1 MQIIFILSNFAVEI
15 TDNAYLL
22 IFSRE
27 KMRLRKIFAAALLL
41 LSVGNA
47 MAQMPPIPVDKNVK
61 IGHLENGLTYYI
73 RHNAFPEHVASF
85 YIAQKVGSINE
96 NDDQRGLAHLLE
108 HLAFNGTEHFKG
120 NSLQDYLQSIGVEY
134 GRNLN
139 AYTSIDK
146 TVYYFTDV
154 PTTRTSAVDSCMLI
168 LKDWSNGISLTKE
181 AINDER
187 DVVHNEYRLRMVGQQ
202 LMLERNLP
210 KLYQGE
216 KYGYRMPIGLMS
228 VVDGCDPE
236 TLRAYYRKW
245 YRPDNQA
252 IIIVGD
258 IDVDHVE
265 AQIKK
270 LFSGIKVPK
279 NAAKVVPVPVA
290 DNDTAI
296 YVIDKNKEQKFDMI
310 NIMMK
315 TDAYPDSLKGNMA
328 YLVMGYLR
336 SVVGSMFD
344 ARLAE
349 QTREADC
356 PFLQGSA
363 GIGSYLISGTKDAFS
378 ISGVAKPGKVKEA
391 YAAFLREAKRV
402 RDFGF
407 TATEYARAKENFM
420 SGMETMY
427 ENRNKMKNEQFT
439 TQYVDHFTDNEPI
452 PSLEDEYKI
461 YQMIVPSFTVE
472 HINDA
477 MKNLISETDT
487 NFVSMVLMK
496 EAEGVSYPTEQEL
509 AAIVKQV
516 RGEKLEAYVDNVK
529 QEPLMASAPKAGSI
543 KKVVENKV
551 LGFKKLTL
559 SNGAKVVLK
568 KTDYKDNEIRVAG
581 SANVGYSAFQNDP
594 VNAANAS
601 TVWEVSGLA
610 GFTGNDLQKMLAGKQ
625 CSVGLTMS
633 PFRHGIS
640 GSTTPK
646 DLETMMQLL
655 YLSMTNLTKDEKAFE
670 NLKNT
675 YVTVLSNKSNNPNMV
690 YQDSIQSTLYLG
702 NKLALLPNAEDI
714 QNINYDRVLDMQKQL
729 YGNAKDFTFYFV
741 GNYDEKVLLP
751 LIEQYIASLPNKGMK
766 LKNQKIPYAK
776 GEVKNIFTK
785 AMENPQSQAR
795 EMWFVKLPAYTQK
808 TAVLADISARLL
820 EMKYLRSIREELSAA
835 YSTGASCGL
844 IFDYDGKLALTIN
857 GTAQLNPDKVDA
869 AVPCFFKGMEETI
882 AAPDANDLQKVKEI
896 LLKQAGVDEKTNS
909 YWMQVLSMYDL
920 RKVDTHTNYR
930 EMVKSVTAQ
939 QISDFLKN
947 VVLKSGN
954 HFEVIMKAEKNK

>member
-1 MQIIFILSNFAVEI
+1 
-15 TDNAYLL
+15 
-22 IFSRE
+22 
-27 KMRLRKIFAAALLL
+27 MRLRKIFAAALLL

-187 DVVHNEYRLRMVGQQ
+187 DVVHNEYRMRMVGQQ

-328 YLVMGYLR
+328 YLVMSYLR

-594 VNAANAS
+594 INAANAS

-625 CSVGLTMS
+625 CGVGLTMS
-633 PFRHGIS
+633 PFRHGIAGTS
-640 GSTTPK
+640 TPK

-675 YVTVLSNKSNNPNMV
+675 YTTVLSNKSNNPNMV

>member
-1 MQIIFILSNFAVEI
+1 MKLKQIFVA
-15 TDNAYLL
+15 AMMLL
-22 IFSRE
+22 ATGS
-27 KMRLRKIFAAALLL
+27 M
-41 LSVGNA
+41 
-47 MAQMPPIPVDKNVK
+47 MAQQMPQIPVDKNVR
-61 IGHLENGLTYYI
+61 IGHLDNGLTYYI
-73 RHNAFPEHVASF
+73 RHNNFPEHVASF

>member
-1 MQIIFILSNFAVEI
+1 
-15 TDNAYLL
+15 
-22 IFSRE
+22 
-27 KMRLRKIFAAALLL
+27 MRLRKIFAAALLL

-47 MAQMPPIPVDKNVK
+47 MAQQMPPIPVDKNVK

-187 DVVHNEYRLRMVGQQ
+187 DVVHNEYRMRMVGQQ

-315 TDAYPDSLKGNMA
+315 TDAYPDSLKGD
-328 YLVMGYLR
+328 MGYLIEGYLR
-336 SVVGSMFD
+336 NVVGSMID

-461 YQMIVPSFTVE
+461 YQMVVPKLPVDI
-472 HINDA
+472 INNA

-633 PFRHGIS
+633 PFRHGIAGTS
-640 GSTTPK
+640 TPK

>member
-1 MQIIFILSNFAVEI
+1 
-15 TDNAYLL
+15 
-22 IFSRE
+22 
-27 KMRLRKIFAAALLL
+27 MRLKKIFAAALLL

-47 MAQMPPIPVDKNVK
+47 TAQQMPPIPVDKNVK
-61 IGHLENGLTYYI
+61 IGHLDNGLTYYI

-108 HLAFNGTEHFKG
+108 HLAFNGTDHFKG

-187 DVVHNEYRLRMVGQQ
+187 DVVHNEYRMRMVGQQ

-210 KLYQGE
+210 KLYQGD

-228 VVDGCDPE
+228 VIDGCKPE

-258 IDVDHVE
+258 VDVDHVE

-315 TDAYPDSLKGNMA
+315 SEAYPDSLKGDMN
-328 YLVMGYLR
+328 YLVEGYLR
-336 SVVGSMFD
+336 GVVSSMFE
-344 ARLAE
+344 ARLSELA
-349 QTREADC
+349 REENC
-356 PFLQGSA
+356 PFLQASA
-363 GIGSYLISGTKDAFS
+363 GVGPYLISDTKDAFS

-391 YAAFLREAKRV
+391 YAAMLREAKRV

-407 TATEYARAKENFM
+407 TATEYIRAKENFM

-461 YQMIVPSFTVE
+461 YQMMVPNIPLEV
-472 HINDA
+472 INSA
-477 MKNLISETDT
+477 MKQVIAETDT
-487 NFVSMVLMK
+487 NFVSMVFMK

-509 AAIVKQV
+509 AQIVKQV
-516 RGEKLEAYVDNVK
+516 RAEKLEAYVDNVK
-529 QEPLMASAPKAGSI
+529 QEPLMATLPKAGSI
-543 KKVVENKV
+543 KKTEENKV

-568 KTDYKDNEIRVAG
+568 KTDYEDNEIRFSGTAK
-581 SANVGYSAFQNDP
+581 VGYSAFQNDP

-601 TVWEVSGLA
+601 TIWEVSGLA

>member
-1 MQIIFILSNFAVEI
+1 
-15 TDNAYLL
+15 
-22 IFSRE
+22 
-27 KMRLRKIFAAALLL
+27 MRLRKIFAAALLL

-47 MAQMPPIPVDKNVK
+47 MAQQMPPIPVDKNVK

-120 NSLQDYLQSIGVEY
+120 NSLQDYLHSIGVAY

-328 YLVMGYLR
+328 YLIEGYLR
-336 SVVGSMFD
+336 NVVGSMFD
-344 ARLAE
+344 ARLSE

-407 TATEYARAKENFM
+407 TATEYARAKENFL

-452 PSLEDEYKI
+452 PALEDEYKI
-461 YQMIVPSFTVE
+461 YQMIVPNLPVE
-472 HINDA
+472 IINNA

-633 PFRHGIS
+633 PFRHGIAGTS
-640 GSTTPK
+640 TPK

-675 YVTVLSNKSNNPNMV
+675 YTTVLSNKSNNPNMV

-702 NKLALLPNAEDI
+702 NKLALLPNVEDI

>member
-1 MQIIFILSNFAVEI
+1 
-15 TDNAYLL
+15 
-22 IFSRE
+22 
-27 KMRLRKIFAAALLL
+27 MRLRKIFAAALLL

-187 DVVHNEYRLRMVGQQ
+187 DVVHNEYRMRMVGQQ

-633 PFRHGIS
+633 PFRHGIAGTS
-640 GSTTPK
+640 TPK

>member
-1 MQIIFILSNFAVEI
+1 MFILCNFAVEI
-15 TDNAYLL
+15 TNIAYLL

-27 KMRLRKIFAAALLL
+27 NMRLRKIFAAALLL

-187 DVVHNEYRLRMVGQQ
+187 DVVHNEYRMRMVGQQ

-328 YLVMGYLR
+328 YLVMSYLR

-461 YQMIVPSFTVE
+461 YQMIVPGFTVE

-625 CSVGLTMS
+625 CGVGLTMS

>member
-1 MQIIFILSNFAVEI
+1 
-15 TDNAYLL
+15 
-22 IFSRE
+22 
-27 KMRLRKIFAAALLL
+27 MRLKKIFAAALLL

-47 MAQMPPIPVDKNVK
+47 TAQQMPPIPVDKNVK
-61 IGHLENGLTYYI
+61 IGHLDNGLTYYI

-108 HLAFNGTEHFKG
+108 HLAFNGTDHFKG

-187 DVVHNEYRLRMVGQQ
+187 DVVHNEYRMRMVGQQ

-228 VVDGCDPE
+228 VVDGCKPE

>member
-1 MQIIFILSNFAVEI
+1 
-15 TDNAYLL
+15 
-22 IFSRE
+22 
-27 KMRLRKIFAAALLL
+27 MRLRKIFAAALLL

-633 PFRHGIS
+633 PFRHGIAGTS
-640 GSTTPK
+640 TPK

-954 HFEVIMKAEKNK
+954 HFEVIMKAEKSK

>member
-1 MQIIFILSNFAVEI
+1 
-15 TDNAYLL
+15 
-22 IFSRE
+22 
-27 KMRLRKIFAAALLL
+27 MRLKKIFAAALLL

-47 MAQMPPIPVDKNVK
+47 TAQQMPPIPVDKNVK
-61 IGHLENGLTYYI
+61 IGHLDNGLTYYI

>member
-1 MQIIFILSNFAVEI
+1 
-15 TDNAYLL
+15 
-22 IFSRE
+22 
-27 KMRLRKIFAAALLL
+27 MRLRKIFAAALLL

-315 TDAYPDSLKGNMA
+315 TDAYPDSLKGD
-328 YLVMGYLR
+328 MGYLIEGYLR
-336 SVVGSMFD
+336 NVVGSMID

-461 YQMIVPSFTVE
+461 YQMVVPKLPVDI
-472 HINDA
+472 INNA

-633 PFRHGIS
+633 PFRHGIAGTS
-640 GSTTPK
+640 TPK

-795 EMWFVKLPAYTQK
+795 EMWFVKFPAYTQK

>member
-1 MQIIFILSNFAVEI
+1 
-15 TDNAYLL
+15 
-22 IFSRE
+22 
-27 KMRLRKIFAAALLL
+27 MRLRKIFAAALLL

-47 MAQMPPIPVDKNVK
+47 MAQQMPPIPVDKNVK

-134 GRNLN
+134 GLNLN

-328 YLVMGYLR
+328 YLIEGYLR
-336 SVVGSMFD
+336 NVVGSMFD
-344 ARLAE
+344 ARLSE

-407 TATEYARAKENFM
+407 TATEYARAKENFL

-452 PSLEDEYKI
+452 PALEDEYKI
-461 YQMIVPSFTVE
+461 YQMIVPNLPVE
-472 HINDA
+472 IINNA

-633 PFRHGIS
+633 PFRHGIAGTS
-640 GSTTPK
+640 TPK

-675 YVTVLSNKSNNPNMV
+675 YTTVLSNKSNNPNMV

-702 NKLALLPNAEDI
+702 NKLALLPNVEDI

>member
-1 MQIIFILSNFAVEI
+1 
-15 TDNAYLL
+15 
-22 IFSRE
+22 
-27 KMRLRKIFAAALLL
+27 MRLRKIFAAALLL

-633 PFRHGIS
+633 PFRHGIAGTS
-640 GSTTPK
+640 TPK

-702 NKLALLPNAEDI
+702 NKLALLPNVEDI

>member
-1 MQIIFILSNFAVEI
+1 MFILCNFAVEI
-15 TDNAYLL
+15 TNIAYLL

-187 DVVHNEYRLRMVGQQ
+187 DVVHNEYRMRMVGQQ

-328 YLVMGYLR
+328 YLVMSYLR

-808 TAVLADISARLL
+808 TAVLADVSARLL

>member
-1 MQIIFILSNFAVEI
+1 
-15 TDNAYLL
+15 
-22 IFSRE
+22 
-27 KMRLRKIFAAALLL
+27 MRLRKIFAAALLL

-328 YLVMGYLR
+328 YLIEGYLR
-336 SVVGSMFD
+336 NVVGSMFD
-344 ARLAE
+344 ARLSE

-407 TATEYARAKENFM
+407 TATEYARAKENFL

-452 PSLEDEYKI
+452 PALEDEYKI
-461 YQMIVPSFTVE
+461 YQMIVPNLPVE
-472 HINDA
+472 IINNA

-633 PFRHGIS
+633 PFRHGIAGTS
-640 GSTTPK
+640 TPK

-675 YVTVLSNKSNNPNMV
+675 YTTVLSNKSNNPNMV

-702 NKLALLPNAEDI
+702 NKLALLPNVEDI

-920 RKVDTHTNYR
+920 RKVDTHTNSR

>member
-1 MQIIFILSNFAVEI
+1 
-15 TDNAYLL
+15 
-22 IFSRE
+22 
-27 KMRLRKIFAAALLL
+27 MRLRKIFAAALLL

-187 DVVHNEYRLRMVGQQ
+187 DVVHNEYRMRMVGQQ

-328 YLVMGYLR
+328 YLVMSYLR

-920 RKVDTHTNYR
+920 HKVDTHSNYR
-930 EMVKSVTAQ
+930 ELVKAVDAQ
-939 QISDFLKN
+939 QISNFLKN

>member
-1 MQIIFILSNFAVEI
+1 
-15 TDNAYLL
+15 
-22 IFSRE
+22 
-27 KMRLRKIFAAALLL
+27 MRLRKIFAAALLL

-187 DVVHNEYRLRMVGQQ
+187 DVVHNEYRMRMVGQQ

-328 YLVMGYLR
+328 YLVMSYLR

-461 YQMIVPSFTVE
+461 YQMIVPGFTVE

-625 CSVGLTMS
+625 CGVGLTMS

>member
-1 MQIIFILSNFAVEI
+1 
-15 TDNAYLL
+15 
-22 IFSRE
+22 
-27 KMRLRKIFAAALLL
+27 MRLRKIFAAALLL

-187 DVVHNEYRLRMVGQQ
+187 DVVHNEYRMRMVGQQ

-328 YLVMGYLR
+328 YLVMSYLR

-633 PFRHGIS
+633 PFRHGIAGTS
-640 GSTTPK
+640 TPK

>member
-1 MQIIFILSNFAVEI
+1 
-15 TDNAYLL
+15 
-22 IFSRE
+22 
-27 KMRLRKIFAAALLL
+27 MRLRKIFAAALLL

-187 DVVHNEYRLRMVGQQ
+187 DVVHNEYRMRMVGQQ

-328 YLVMGYLR
+328 YLVMSYLR

-461 YQMIVPSFTVE
+461 YQMIVPGFTVE

-633 PFRHGIS
+633 PFRHGIAGTS
-640 GSTTPK
+640 TPK

-702 NKLALLPNAEDI
+702 NKLALLPNVEDI

-808 TAVLADISARLL
+808 TAVLADVSARLL

>member
-1 MQIIFILSNFAVEI
+1 
-15 TDNAYLL
+15 
-22 IFSRE
+22 
-27 KMRLRKIFAAALLL
+27 MRLKKIFAAALLL

-187 DVVHNEYRLRMVGQQ
+187 DVVHNEYRMRMVGQQ

-633 PFRHGIS
+633 PFRHGIAGTS
-640 GSTTPK
+640 TPK

-702 NKLALLPNAEDI
+702 NKLALLPEAEDI
-714 QNINYDRVLDMQKQL
+714 KNINYDRVLDMQKQL

-766 LKNQKIPYAK
+766 LKNQKIPTAK

>member
-1 MQIIFILSNFAVEI
+1 
-15 TDNAYLL
+15 
-22 IFSRE
+22 
-27 KMRLRKIFAAALLL
+27 MRLRKIFAAALLL

-47 MAQMPPIPVDKNVK
+47 MAQQMPPIPVDKNVK

-187 DVVHNEYRLRMVGQQ
+187 DVVHNEYRMRMVGQQ

-315 TDAYPDSLKGNMA
+315 TDAYPDSLKGNMD
-328 YLVMGYLR
+328 YLIEGYLR
-336 SVVGSMFD
+336 NVVGSMFD
-344 ARLAE
+344 ARLSE

-407 TATEYARAKENFM
+407 TATEYARAKENFL

-452 PSLEDEYKI
+452 PALEDEYKI
-461 YQMIVPSFTVE
+461 YQMIVPNLPVE
-472 HINDA
+472 IINNA

-633 PFRHGIS
+633 PFRHGIAGTS
-640 GSTTPK
+640 TPK

-702 NKLALLPNAEDI
+702 NKLALLPNVEDI

-808 TAVLADISARLL
+808 TAVLADMSARLL

>member
-1 MQIIFILSNFAVEI
+1 
-15 TDNAYLL
+15 
-22 IFSRE
+22 
-27 KMRLRKIFAAALLL
+27 MRLRKIFAAALLL

-47 MAQMPPIPVDKNVK
+47 MAQQMPPIPVDKNVK

-187 DVVHNEYRLRMVGQQ
+187 DVVHNEYRMRMVGQQ

-315 TDAYPDSLKGNMA
+315 TDAIPDSLKGDMS
-328 YLVMGYLR
+328 YLIEGYLR
-336 SVVGSMFD
+336 SVVSSMIG

-461 YQMIVPSFTVE
+461 YQMVVPNLPVE
-472 HINDA
+472 IINNS

-516 RGEKLEAYVDNVK
+516 RSEKLEAYVDNVK

-633 PFRHGIS
+633 PFRHGIAGTS
-640 GSTTPK
+640 TPK

-702 NKLALLPNAEDI
+702 NKLALLPNVEDI

-930 EMVKSVTAQ
+930 EMVKSVTGQ

>member
-1 MQIIFILSNFAVEI
+1 
-15 TDNAYLL
+15 
-22 IFSRE
+22 
-27 KMRLRKIFAAALLL
+27 MRLRKIFAAALLL

-328 YLVMGYLR
+328 YLVMSYLR

-581 SANVGYSAFQNDP
+581 SANVGYSAFQDDP

-633 PFRHGIS
+633 PFRHGIAGTS
-640 GSTTPK
+640 TPK

-675 YVTVLSNKSNNPNMV
+675 YTTVLSNKSNNPNMV

-702 NKLALLPNAEDI
+702 NKLALLPNVEDI

>member
-1 MQIIFILSNFAVEI
+1 
-15 TDNAYLL
+15 
-22 IFSRE
+22 
-27 KMRLRKIFAAALLL
+27 MRLKKIFAAALLL
-41 LSVGNA
+41 LLSVGNA
-47 MAQMPPIPVDKNVK
+47 TAQQMPPIPVDKNVK
-61 IGHLENGLTYYI
+61 IGHLDNGLTYYI

-108 HLAFNGTEHFKG
+108 HLAFNGTDHFKG

-187 DVVHNEYRLRMVGQQ
+187 DVVHNEYRMRMVGQQ

-210 KLYQGE
+210 KLYQGD

-228 VVDGCDPE
+228 VIDGCKPE

-258 IDVDHVE
+258 VDVDHVE

-315 TDAYPDSLKGNMA
+315 SEAYPDSLKGDMN
-328 YLVMGYLR
+328 YLVEGYVR
-336 SVVGSMFD
+336 GVVSSMFD
-344 ARLAE
+344 ARLSELA
-349 QTREADC
+349 REENC
-356 PFLQGSA
+356 PFLQASA
-363 GIGSYLISGTKDAFS
+363 GMGSYLISSTKDAFS
-378 ISGVAKPGKVKEA
+378 ISGVAKPGMVKEA
-391 YAAFLREAKRV
+391 YAAMLREAKRV

-407 TATEYARAKENFM
+407 TATEYIRAKENFM
-420 SGMETMY
+420 SSMETMY

-461 YQMIVPSFTVE
+461 YQMMVPNIPLE
-472 HINDA
+472 AINGA
-477 MKNLISETDT
+477 MKQVIAETDT
-487 NFVSMVLMK
+487 NFVSMVFMK
-496 EAEGVSYPTEQEL
+496 EAEGVTYPTEQQL
-509 AAIVKQV
+509 AQIVKQV

-529 QEPLMASAPKAGSI
+529 QEPLMATLPQAGSI
-543 KKVVENKV
+543 KKVEENKE

-559 SNGAKVVLK
+559 SNGAKVILK
-568 KTDYKDNEIRVAG
+568 KTDYEDNEIRFSGTAK
-581 SANVGYSAFQNDP
+581 VGYSAFQNDP

-633 PFRHGIS
+633 PFRHGIAGTS
-640 GSTTPK
+640 TPK

>member
-1 MQIIFILSNFAVEI
+1 
-15 TDNAYLL
+15 
-22 IFSRE
+22 
-27 KMRLRKIFAAALLL
+27 MRLRKIFAAALLL

-245 YRPDNQA
+245 YRPDYQA

-633 PFRHGIS
+633 PFRHGIAGTS
-640 GSTTPK
+640 TPK

-702 NKLALLPNAEDI
+702 NKLALLPNVEDI

>member
-1 MQIIFILSNFAVEI
+1 
-15 TDNAYLL
+15 
-22 IFSRE
+22 
-27 KMRLRKIFAAALLL
+27 MRLRKIFAAALLL

-187 DVVHNEYRLRMVGQQ
+187 DVVHNEYRMRMVGQQ

-328 YLVMGYLR
+328 YLVMSYLR

-702 NKLALLPNAEDI
+702 NKLALLPNVEDI

-808 TAVLADISARLL
+808 TAVLADVSARLL

>member
-1 MQIIFILSNFAVEI
+1 
-15 TDNAYLL
+15 
-22 IFSRE
+22 
-27 KMRLRKIFAAALLL
+27 MRLRKIFAAALLL

-96 NDDQRGLAHLLE
+96 NDDQHGLAHLLE

-187 DVVHNEYRLRMVGQQ
+187 DVVHNEYRMRMVGQQ

-328 YLVMGYLR
+328 YLVMSYLR

-625 CSVGLTMS
+625 CGVGLTMS
-633 PFRHGIS
+633 PFRHGIAGTS
-640 GSTTPK
+640 TPK

-675 YVTVLSNKSNNPNMV
+675 YTTVLSNKSNNPNMV

-741 GNYDEKVLLP
+741 GKYDEKVLLP

-954 HFEVIMKAEKNK
+954 HFEVIMKAEKSK

>member
-1 MQIIFILSNFAVEI
+1 
-15 TDNAYLL
+15 
-22 IFSRE
+22 
-27 KMRLRKIFAAALLL
+27 MRLRKIFAAALLL

-168 LKDWSNGISLTKE
+168 LKDWSNGISLTKQ

-187 DVVHNEYRLRMVGQQ
+187 DVVHNEYRMRMVGQQ

-210 KLYQGE
+210 KLYQGD

-228 VVDGCDPE
+228 VIDGCKPE

-258 IDVDHVE
+258 VDVDHVE

-315 TDAYPDSLKGNMA
+315 SEAYPDSLKGDMN
-328 YLVMGYLR
+328 YLVEGYVR
-336 SVVGSMFD
+336 SVVSSMFD

-349 QTREADC
+349 LAREENC
-356 PFLQGSA
+356 PFLQASA
-363 GIGSYLISGTKDAFS
+363 GMGSYLISSTKDAFS
-378 ISGVAKPGKVKEA
+378 ISGVAKPGMVKEA
-391 YAAFLREAKRV
+391 YAAMLREAKRV

-407 TATEYARAKENFM
+407 TATEYIRAKENFM
-420 SGMETMY
+420 SSMETMY

-461 YQMIVPSFTVE
+461 YQMMVPNIPLE
-472 HINDA
+472 AINGA
-477 MKNLISETDT
+477 MKQVIAETDT
-487 NFVSMVLMK
+487 NFVSMVFMK
-496 EAEGVSYPTEQEL
+496 EAEGVSYPTEQQL
-509 AAIVKQV
+509 AQIVKQV

-529 QEPLMASAPKAGSI
+529 QEPLMATLPQAGSI
-543 KKVVENKV
+543 KKIEENKV

-568 KTDYKDNEIRVAG
+568 KTDFEDNEIRFSGTAK
-581 SANVGYSAFQNDP
+581 VGYSAFQNDP

-702 NKLALLPNAEDI
+702 NKLALLPNVEDI

>member
-1 MQIIFILSNFAVEI
+1 
-15 TDNAYLL
+15 
-22 IFSRE
+22 
-27 KMRLRKIFAAALLL
+27 MRLRKIFAAALLL

-808 TAVLADISARLL
+808 TAVLADVSARLL

>member
-1 MQIIFILSNFAVEI
+1 
-15 TDNAYLL
+15 
-22 IFSRE
+22 
-27 KMRLRKIFAAALLL
+27 MRLRKIFAAALLL

-47 MAQMPPIPVDKNVK
+47 MAQQMPPIPVDKNVK

-187 DVVHNEYRLRMVGQQ
+187 DVVHNEYRMRMVGQQ

-315 TDAYPDSLKGNMA
+315 TDAIPDSLKGDMS
-328 YLVMGYLR
+328 YLIEGYLR
-336 SVVGSMFD
+336 SVVSSMIG

-461 YQMIVPSFTVE
+461 YQMVVPNLPVE
-472 HINDA
+472 IINNS

-594 VNAANAS
+594 INAANAS

-633 PFRHGIS
+633 PFRHGIAGTS
-640 GSTTPK
+640 TPK

-808 TAVLADISARLL
+808 TAVLADVSARLL